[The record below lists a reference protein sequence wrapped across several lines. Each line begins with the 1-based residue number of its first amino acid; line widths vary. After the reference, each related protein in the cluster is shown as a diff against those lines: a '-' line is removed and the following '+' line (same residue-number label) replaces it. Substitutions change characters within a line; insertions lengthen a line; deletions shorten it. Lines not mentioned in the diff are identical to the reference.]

1 MGKDYIRQSAQDQ
14 LKIIKRRRML
24 YGRRTSANI
33 IFDTKMID
41 KEAGNVS
48 NDLDLF
54 TTQSADSDLNEQ
66 QMSLISESSLNCFDI
81 LVISHDNPYK
91 SKFDVFLLILVVY
104 SCISALY
111 NSAFL
116 PSRNIYFVVLD
127 WAVEGFFYTDL
138 ILSFFQGYIDP

>member
-1 MGKDYIRQSAQDQ
+1 
-14 LKIIKRRRML
+14 ML

-41 KEAGNVS
+41 KEAGNIS

-54 TTQSADSDLNEQ
+54 NTQSDSELNEE
-66 QMSLISESSLNCFDI
+66 QMSLISESSYNCFDMM
-81 LVISHDNPYK
+81 VISHDNPYK
-91 SKFDVFLLILVVY
+91 SKFDVCLLILVVY